1 MYLVSCDHPADLFS
15 NIPADKNVD
24 LGLLCASLMHSLTF
38 TNSQFET
45 YLHKIQKSE
54 SWLVFLLAFE
64 LAFELAFDLAFDLA
78 FELASAYTPA
88 LTLAMPLVMAL
99 VMMALMIVLKIV
111 QFSIALSHCLYIYL
125 IRLKQMGPFLIFF

>member
-1 MYLVSCDHPADLFS
+1 MQVFS
-15 NIPADKNVD
+15 NIPLDKYVD

-54 SWLVFLLAFE
+54 SWLVFLLVFE
-64 LAFELAFDLAFDLA
+64 LGFELAFDLAFELAFDLA